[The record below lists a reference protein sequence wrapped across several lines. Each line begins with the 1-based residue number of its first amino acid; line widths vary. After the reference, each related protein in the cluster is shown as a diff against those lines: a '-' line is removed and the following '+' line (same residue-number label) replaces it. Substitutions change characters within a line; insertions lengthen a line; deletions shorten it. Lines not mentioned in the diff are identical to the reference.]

1 MNPALPYRAT
11 WIGRTLR
18 KVDRLGSPLVVDPPQ
33 GVADED
39 PRAPGRLTRLAQ
51 VSRLWLLALFLV
63 IALLAVGTFA
73 LTRGPDTPPV
83 TATDV
88 DKAVQDGIAKARE
101 EQAKAPPDAAAA
113 YRAALPSL
121 VTIATRLTGADGAQ
135 RGTGAGVVV
144 SADGSVLTALHV
156 VDRADT
162 IEVTFS
168 DGTSSPA
175 GIKEKDK
182 ATDIAVLAPRRL
194 PQVVV
199 PAVLGGGAQVG
210 DPVFA
215 LGHPLGLNG
224 SLSAGVVSALDR
236 KIRVDSSQTLEGLI
250 QFDAAVNPGNSGGPL
265 LDKGGQ
271 VLGIV
276 TGLANPSEQ
285 NFFVGIG
292 FAVPIATAGGVAGS
306 PPQ

>member
-1 MNPALPYRAT
+1 
-11 WIGRTLR
+11 
-18 KVDRLGSPLVVDPPQ
+18 VDRVGSPLVVEPPQ
-33 GVADED
+33 EVAGASSAA
-39 PRAPGRLTRLAQ
+39 PRRRPPRRWVVAAI
-51 VSRLWLLALFLV
+51 VAV
-63 IALLAVGTFA
+63 VLLAVALFA
-73 LTRGPDTPPV
+73 FTRGPDVAPI

-88 DKAVQDGIAKARE
+88 DKAVQNGIAKAQE
-101 EQAKAPPDAAAA
+101 DAAKAPPDAAAA
-113 YRAALPSL
+113 YQVALPSL
-121 VTIATRLTGADGAQ
+121 VTIATQRTGSNGAE

-144 SADGSVLTALHV
+144 SGEGTVLSALHV
-156 VDRADT
+156 VEGAKT

-168 DGTSSPA
+168 DGTESSA
-175 GIKEKDK
+175 SVEDQDL
-182 ATDIAVLAPRRL
+182 ATDIAVLVPERL

-199 PAVLGGGAQVG
+199 PAILGGGAQVG
-210 DPVFA
+210 DAVFA

-236 KIRVDSSQTLEGLI
+236 TVRVSSDRTLKDLI

-265 LDKGGQ
+265 LNKAGQ
-271 VLGIV
+271 VVGIV

-292 FAVPIATAGGVAGS
+292 FAVPIATAGGIAGS